1 MDLPSRKQ
9 LEEPECLL
17 SNAMRHV
24 REAVLITTARLDP
37 PGPEIVFVN
46 EGFCRMTGYS
56 RQEVI
61 GETPRILQGPKTD
74 RAQLDRLRR
83 QLSLGEPFD
92 CEIVN
97 YRKDGSEYVSE
108 WYTAPLRNRAGEI
121 SHWVASQRDVT
132 ERKALEEQL
141 RHQILHDPLTGLPNR
156 VLFMERLE
164 HALSLANRNPRLN
177 AVLFVDLDDFKVVN
191 DSLGHEAGDDLL
203 VQVAERLRASVRSE
217 DTVVRFGGD
226 EFGFLLEG
234 VPGASYVIDVAE
246 RIIERLHETFVLGG
260 RKLTVTCSIGIVLA
274 ASSQE
279 PARELVRKA
288 DLAMY
293 EAKREG
299 KTHFARELLRK
310 ADLAMAGAKGRGKAH
325 YQMFDPGMNAR
336 TLKRLGLKNDLRR
349 ACDREEFVVHYQ
361 PQVSLE
367 TGNILGL
374 EALVRWER
382 PEHGLVPPS
391 EFIPVA
397 EDTDLIVDIGRWVL
411 KETCV
416 QVRRWQ
422 DRFPSETPLQA
433 YVNLSAR
440 QFYHPDL
447 ADDIAEVLAETDLD
461 PRNLEL
467 EITENVMME
476 DAQETFAVL
485 GALKSLGVGLAIDDF
500 GTGYSSLAYLKHFPV
515 DTIKIDR
522 LFVAGLGASTE
533 DEKIVSGMIGLAHG
547 LGLTVIPE
555 GVETANQLQRLH
567 EMGCDVAQGFY
578 FSRPLPTDAVGA
590 WLCRNRGRLRRP
602 GRATE
607 GSIRGAAEE
616 DRRARED
623 RHGAREPRRPGRA

>member
-1 MDLPSRKQ
+1 MMKLPSHKQ
-9 LEEPECLL
+9 FEEPEYLL
-17 SNAMRHV
+17 AEAMRFV
-24 REAVLITTARLDP
+24 REAVLITTAQLDP

-46 EGFCRMTGYS
+46 EGFCRMSGYA
-56 RQEVI
+56 REEVI
-61 GETPRILQGPKTD
+61 GKSPRILQGPKTD
-74 RAQLDRLRR
+74 RAQLDRLRH
-83 QLSLGEPFD
+83 QLSSGEPFD
-92 CEIVN
+92 GETFN
-97 YRKDGSEYVSE
+97 YRKDGSEYVIE
-108 WYTAPLRNRAGEI
+108 WHTAPLRNRAGEI

-203 VQVAERLRASVRSE
+203 AQVAERLRASVRSE
-217 DTVVRFGGD
+217 DTVARFGGD

-246 RIIERLHETFVLGG
+246 RIIERLHEAFVLGG
-260 RKLTVTCSIGIVLA
+260 RELTITCSIGIVLA
-274 ASSQE
+274 ASSRE

-299 KTHFARELLRK
+299 KTHFAGELLRK
-310 ADLAMAGAKGRGKAH
+310 ADLAMAGAKGRGKAR

-349 ACDREEFVVHYQ
+349 AYDREEFVVHYQ

-382 PEHGLVPPS
+382 PEHDLVPPS

-397 EDTDLIVDIGRWVL
+397 EDTGLIVDIGRWVL
-411 KETCV
+411 KEACV

-440 QFYHPDL
+440 QFRHPDL
-447 ADDIAEVLAETDLD
+447 ADDIAEVLAETDLE
-461 PRNLEL
+461 PRNLRL
-467 EITENVMME
+467 EITESVVME
-476 DAQETFAVL
+476 EAQETFAVL
-485 GALKSLGVGLAIDDF
+485 GALKSLGVGLAIDNF
-500 GTGYSSLAYLKHFPV
+500 GTGYSSLAHLNHFPV

-522 LFVAGLGASTE
+522 LFVAGIGASTE
-533 DEKIVSGMIGLAHG
+533 DEKIVAGMIGLAHG
-547 LGLTVIPE
+547 LDLTVIPE
-555 GVETANQLQRLH
+555 GVETAKQLQRLH
-567 EMGCDVAQGFY
+567 KMGCDVAQGFY
-578 FSRPLPTDAVGA
+578 FSRPLATDAVGA
-590 WLCRNRGRLRRP
+590 LLCRNLLEQTP
-602 GRATE
+602 
-607 GSIRGAAEE
+607 
-616 DRRARED
+616 
-623 RHGAREPRRPGRA
+623 